1 MTEQPPLRPTEEE
14 LWAGPMGE
22 RWLASVDRLE
32 RMLEPVG
39 AALMEKAAFAP
50 GEQVVDFGCGAGA
63 TSVEIARR
71 VAPGGA
77 VTGLDISPV
86 LVETGRQRAA
96 AASLDNLSFV
106 LGDASKTDL
115 GRVAHDHLF
124 SRFGNMFFHDPYA
137 AFANL
142 HGFLKP
148 TGRLTL
154 ACWAPPAQN
163 AWIAEI
169 GAIIARYVEVPP
181 QPPRAPGPFVFGDTA
196 YLGDVLAAAGFT
208 SAAFDL
214 WRGPQMIGG
223 PGSDPI
229 AATEFLLDRMR
240 MGDALADAPEAV
252 RTAARDDITGL
263 LTRHHTPDGV
273 CMEAAA
279 WIVTARA

>member
-50 GEQVVDFGCGAGA
+50 GEQVVDVGCGAGA
-63 TSVEIARR
+63 TSLEIARR
-71 VAPGGA
+71 VAPRGA

-96 AASLDNLSFV
+96 AASLDNLTFV

-115 GRVAHDHLF
+115 GRAAHDHLF
-124 SRFGNMFFHDPYA
+124 SRFGNMFFQDPYA
-137 AFANL
+137 AFTNL

-154 ACWAPPAQN
+154 ACWAPAAQN

-196 YLGDVLAAAGFT
+196 YLGDILAASGFT

-223 PGSDPI
+223 PGSDPVS
-229 AATEFLLDRMR
+229 ATQFLLDRMR
-240 MGDALADAPEAV
+240 MGDALADAPETV
-252 RTAARDDITGL
+252 RAAARDDITAL
-263 LTRHHTPDGV
+263 LARHHTPDGV
-273 CMEAAA
+273 RMEAAA
-279 WIVTARA
+279 WIVTAHA

>member
-1 MTEQPPLRPTEEE
+1 MTEHPPPRPTEEE

-50 GEQVVDFGCGAGA
+50 GEQVVDVGCGAGA
-63 TSVEIARR
+63 TSLEIARR
-71 VAPGGA
+71 VAPRGA
-77 VTGLDISPV
+77 VIGLDISPV
-86 LVETGRQRAA
+86 LVEAGRQRAA
-96 AASLDNLSFV
+96 AASLDNLTFV

-115 GRVAHDHLF
+115 GRAAYDHLF
-124 SRFGNMFFHDPYA
+124 SRFGNMFFQDPYA
-137 AFANL
+137 AFTNL

-154 ACWAPPAQN
+154 ACWAPAAQN

-196 YLGDVLAAAGFT
+196 YLGDILAASGFKF
-208 SAAFDL
+208 AAFDL

-229 AATEFLLDRMR
+229 AATQFLLDRMR
-240 MGDALADAPEAV
+240 MGDALADAPETIRA
-252 RTAARDDITGL
+252 AAREDITAL
-263 LTRHHTPDGV
+263 LARHHTPDGV
-273 CMEAAA
+273 RMEAAA
-279 WIVTARA
+279 WIVTAQA